1 MTAVV
6 RTVGRAGVRARSAVT
21 SSAKPRATSSA
32 RATLRAQPPRH
43 GVIEIQRS
51 RLLGAAVRA
60 VEELGYPNAT
70 VANITRRARVS
81 RRTFYELFA
90 NREACLLAAIERV
103 VGELEDEL
111 RAADLESLP
120 WRERVRGGLAM
131 ILAFFDHEPA
141 LARMCV
147 VQALRGGPAILEYR
161 EEVLAALAAVLDE
174 GCPQGPRGEGRTRFT
189 AEGLVGGALAILY
202 ARLLRGESGS
212 LSGLLGELMG
222 VIVLPYLG
230 PAAARR
236 EQVRAAS
243 DIVDSS
249 RARRQP
255 GASVRSAADPLE
267 GLPMRVTYRTARVIE
282 VLAAHPGASNR
293 AVSEHAGI
301 HDQGQVSKL
310 LARLERLGLVVNR
323 GGGPSKGE
331 PNAWYLTALG
341 TRLAQRLSVGD
352 RRRESAR

>member
-1 MTAVV
+1 
-6 RTVGRAGVRARSAVT
+6 
-21 SSAKPRATSSA
+21 
-32 RATLRAQPPRH
+32 
-43 GVIEIQRS
+43 
-51 RLLGAAVRA
+51 
-60 VEELGYPNAT
+60 
-70 VANITRRARVS
+70 
-81 RRTFYELFA
+81 
-90 NREACLLAAIERV
+90 
-103 VGELEDEL
+103 
-111 RAADLESLP
+111 
-120 WRERVRGGLAM
+120 M

-341 TRLAQRLSVGD
+341 TRLAQRLSVGEPAPGERAMRYVQQGASRYTPPRA
-352 RRRESAR
+352 RRRPMPVAYGSACHVGLNPTALCAWPIFAAAASVAASSRPSTRKGGM